1 MRAIEPWRSWI
12 RNGWGSLSRIR
23 VCSVEGPRGAKLGEP
38 GAVEGVG
45 DDGRDDALPS
55 PGVFISP
62 ARFVRTLR
70 NAPTF

>member
-23 VCSVEGPRGAKLGEP
+23 VCRVEGPRGAKLGDAGE
-38 GAVEGVG
+38 VDRVG
-45 DDGRDDALPS
+45 DDERDDPLPS
-55 PGVFISP
+55 PYVMISA